1 MGGGHIA
8 DGATSGEINRGKGM
22 DFVVDLVN
30 VDHSQFGLR
39 IGMAG
44 EIEIIDSTCKGTKT
58 AGSSA
63 TCGDSYFTDNPYGG
77 TAYTTLKLGPLS
89 LGVQGTFKDPMD
101 PTITGIANKRS
112 IVTGAALT
120 FGETISFSYGQAWD
134 RYKYND
140 ATRGFGGQTRT
151 TGSRGDGAGNEY
163 ETITYNGFSAA
174 INMGP
179 VALKGTRNRVGGWG
193 EGSSSTGAG
202 LDKTHSEINLSIAF

>member
-89 LGVQGTFKDPMD
+89 LGVQGTFKDPMH
-101 PTITGIANKRS
+101 PTIAGIANKRA
-112 IVTGAALT
+112 VVAGAART
-120 FGETISFSYGQAWD
+120 FGREIFVEPGIFRFGKKHRIFFAIYFLKTISDFAKLKFLI
-134 RYKYND
+134 YK
-140 ATRGFGGQTRT
+140 R
-151 TGSRGDGAGNEY
+151 S
-163 ETITYNGFSAA
+163 
-174 INMGP
+174 M
-179 VALKGTRNRVGGWG
+179 
-193 EGSSSTGAG
+193 
-202 LDKTHSEINLSIAF
+202 